1 MRLFGL
7 DISRAPAATSEK
19 ALSTVGNERGGWFRV
34 FESFSGAFQQST
46 TVSYDTVLSHSAVYA
61 CATLIAS
68 DIAKLRV
75 KLVEKTAAGIWQ
87 EIENPAYSPV
97 LRKPNPYQT
106 RIQFWETYIL
116 SKLLRGN
123 TYVLK
128 QRNGNGNVIGLYVL
142 DSSPGKVTPLI
153 ADTGDVFYEL
163 QNDNLSGLPETVTV
177 PAREIIHDRWNC
189 LYHPLVGQSP
199 IFAAAS
205 AATQGVKIQND
216 ATSFFSNRSTPAGI
230 LVAPG
235 AIGSENATRLKEYW
249 EANYSGENS
258 GKIAVLGDG
267 MKFEQLRMSASDSQM
282 IEQLKWTSE
291 TIASVFHVP
300 AYKLGIGQMPTY
312 NNIQSLNVEYYSQA
326 LQRLIED
333 AEVCLDEALNT
344 GSRLGTEFDLDG
356 LLRMDSITQI
366 NALGE
371 AVKVGIMAPNEA
383 RAKLDLG
390 PKAGGDSPYLQQQN
404 YSLEALGKR
413 DAQDDPFKPAGGTPT
428 APADQ
433 EGEAESEDTEDA
445 EDSEDSD
452 SAAANDNAIEQMQAL
467 LAFRKGLL

>member
-1 MRLFGL
+1 MRLFGF
-7 DISRAPAATSEK
+7 DITRASATEK
-19 ALSTVGNERGGWFRV
+19 GLQPVGNDRGGWFRV
-34 FESFSGAFQQST
+34 LESFSGAWQSGVT
-46 TVSYDTVLSHSAVYA
+46 INYDSVLAHSAVYA

-68 DIAKLRV
+68 DISKLRV
-75 KLVEKTAAGIWQ
+75 KLVQKTDSGIWQ
-87 EIENPAYSPV
+87 ETENPAYSPV
-97 LRKPNPYQT
+97 LRKPNSYQT
-106 RIQFWETYIL
+106 RIQFWESWML

-128 QRNGNGNVIGLYVL
+128 QRNRNGNVVALYVL
-142 DSSPGKVTPLI
+142 DSAPGKVKPLI
-153 ADTGDVFYEL
+153 ADTGDIFYEL
-163 QNDNLSGLPETVTV
+163 QADSLSGIEETVIV

-199 IFAAAS
+199 IYAAGA
-205 AATQGVKIQND
+205 AATQGVQIQND

-235 AIGSENATRLKEYW
+235 AIGAENAARLKEYW
-249 EANYSGENS
+249 ETNYSGENS

-333 AEVCLDEALNT
+333 AEVCMDEALDT
-344 GSRLGTEFDLDG
+344 GTRLGTEFDLDG
-356 LLRMDSITQI
+356 LLRMDSITHI
-366 NALGE
+366 NTLKE
-371 AVKVGIMAPNEA
+371 AVGAGIMSPNEA
-383 RAKLDLG
+383 RAKVDL
-390 PKAGGDSPYLQQQN
+390 PPVTGGEDPFLQQQN
-404 YSLEALGKR
+404 YSLAALAKR
-413 DAQDDPFKPAGGTPT
+413 DAQADPFAAPGST
-428 APADQ
+428 APAAADT
-433 EGEAESEDTEDA
+433 EEPEDTPED
-445 EDSEDSD
+445 DSEDSAED
-452 SAAANDNAIEQMQAL
+452 SAANDNAVEQMAAL
-467 LAFRKGLL
+467 LQIRKGLL